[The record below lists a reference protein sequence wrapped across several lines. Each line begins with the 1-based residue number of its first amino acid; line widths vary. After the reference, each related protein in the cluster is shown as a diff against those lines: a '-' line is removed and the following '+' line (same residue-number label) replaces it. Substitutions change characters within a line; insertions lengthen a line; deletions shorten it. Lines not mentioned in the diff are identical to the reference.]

1 MVGLRRFLGGN
12 VLVEGASEGYVDQL
26 LSAADAQD
34 GYSARCRC
42 PDQIQVVAVAQGI
55 DGAQLGVGGFS
66 VDGRVE
72 VLASGQD
79 EGVDAVQHAGEGG
92 GVLGDGEQERR
103 ASGLDDGLAVF
114 AADAGVVVGHGAGD
128 ADDGT
133 VVCGWFLG

>member
-1 MVGLRRFLGGN
+1 M
-12 VLVEGASEGYVDQL
+12 
-26 LSAADAQD
+26 
-34 GYSARCRC
+34 
-42 PDQIQVVAVAQGI
+42 
-55 DGAQLGVGGFS
+55 GGFS

-72 VLASGQD
+72 VLATGQD

-128 ADDGT
+128 ADDGI
-133 VVCGWFLG
+133 VVSGLFRGGGAGAGQDCGQCDGCKDGGFHFFGQLSVTFQSYKDNDKVGKNVKFALQKATS